1 MTTQAQIEANRANA
15 QKSTGPRTPEGKATV
30 AQNAVKHGL
39 LARTAVLHGED
50 WEHYTCFS
58 EELMDELY
66 PDGVMEQELADRI
79 VDLSW
84 RLRRAALSQNAVFE
98 ALYDQYVAEHGDEP
112 LPEHSPEEGRPPVG
126 TPLLGRMMV
135 ADFQGDRVLERMLG
149 YERRIE
155 SSLYRTRADFRK
167 LQAERREKN
176 RGLRPSV
183 GSSFPDDHPI
193 WGRPAK
199 RWTPPAGPDAA
210 ARDPQP
216 VSIADP
222 DWKPPGSD
230 RLQEILD
237 EAALMAAETCD
248 NDTTNLPQ
256 GQGQFCQTKPIDG
269 LGERQVLGGQ
279 EVTTIPPQGETG
291 RAEREGASY
300 RPVHCVG
307 RPAARS

>member
-1 MTTQAQIEANRANA
+1 VIRKSQIINQQSSILKGSPMTTEAQIEANRANA
-15 QKSTGPRTPEGKATV
+15 QKSTGPRTPEGKAVV

-112 LPEHSPEEGRPPVG
+112 LPEHGPEEGRPPVG

-155 SSLYRTRADFRK
+155 SSLYRTRADFHK

-176 RGLRPSV
+176 RGLRPSA
-183 GSSFPDDHPI
+183 GSSLPDDHPI
-193 WGRPAK
+193 WGRPPK
-199 RWTPPAGPDAA
+199 RWPPPASPGAA
-210 ARDPQP
+210 
-216 VSIADP
+216 
-222 DWKPPGSD
+222 GSD
-230 RLQEILD
+230 QLKDIFD
-237 EAALMAAETCD
+237 DTDLMLGKPRGSDAMD
-248 NDTTNLPQ
+248 LPQ
-256 GQGQFCQTKPIDG
+256 DQGQSCQTKPICG
-269 LGERQVLGGQ
+269 QVLGSQ
-279 EVTTIPPQGETG
+279 EVTNDSPQGEAG
-291 RAEREGASY
+291 QARPDAAGY
-300 RPVHCVG
+300 RPVHGVG
-307 RPAARS
+307 RPAVRS

>member
-1 MTTQAQIEANRANA
+1 MTTEAQIEANRANA
-15 QKSTGPRTPEGKATV
+15 QKSTGPRTPEGKAVV

-112 LPEHSPEEGRPPVG
+112 LPEHGPEEGRPPVG

-155 SSLYRTRADFRK
+155 SSLYRTRADFHK

-176 RGLRPSV
+176 RGLRPSS
-183 GSSFPDDHPI
+183 GSSLPDDHPI
-193 WGRPAK
+193 WGRSPK
-199 RWTPPAGPDAA
+199 PWTPPPDPDAA
-210 ARDPQP
+210 STAGRDPQP
-216 VSIADP
+216 ASIADP

-230 RLQEILD
+230 RLQELLD
-237 EAALMAAETCD
+237 EAALLAAD
-248 NDTTNLPQ
+248 VDDSDAMDLPQ
-256 GQGQFCQTKPIDG
+256 DQGQLCQTNPICG
-269 LGERQVLGGQ
+269 QVLGSQ
-279 EVTTIPPQGETG
+279 EVTNDSPQGEAG
-291 RAEREGASY
+291 QARPGEAGY
-300 RPVHCVG
+300 RLVHCVG
-307 RPAARS
+307 RPAVRS